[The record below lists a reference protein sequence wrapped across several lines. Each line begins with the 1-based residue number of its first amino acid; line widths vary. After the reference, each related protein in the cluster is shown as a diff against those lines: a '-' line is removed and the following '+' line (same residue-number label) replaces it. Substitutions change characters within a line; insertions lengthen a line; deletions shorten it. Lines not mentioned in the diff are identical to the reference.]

1 MADVKNVITG
11 GIGAA
16 PGGLVWFFTGGL
28 ESATVELSASHIIRV
43 LVRDRAIEAP
53 KRARTV
59 GARRRLRV
67 ITASNEN

>member
-1 MADVKNVITG
+1 MAIKDFMLK
-11 GIGAA
+11 GIGAN
-16 PGGLVWFFTGGL
+16 PGTLLYWMNGGLG
-28 ESATVELSASHIIRV
+28 SATVELSASHIIRV
-43 LVRDRAIEAP
+43 LARDRAIEAP